1 MVKFILQVVISFLRW
16 NLFLITFIFF
26 QSCVPFGGQ
35 SDRDQCLNGDIA
47 SSGVK
52 SNTEIA
58 CSAYF
63 AVKKGD
69 TNSDSALTLCL
80 VMLKQ
85 LDKCK
90 SKGRVRYPYMPA
102 PQVFQKANSSKTS
115 VSQGCMLLYF
125 ITVSFSDFR
134 ISVCDTV

>member
-1 MVKFILQVVISFLRW
+1 MVKFIFQSILSFLRW
-16 NLFLITFIFF
+16 NLFLITFILF

-35 SDRDQCLNGDIA
+35 SDRDQCLDGDIA

-52 SNTEIA
+52 SNTDIA

-63 AVKKGD
+63 ATKKGD
-69 TNSDSALTLCL
+69 MNSDSALALCL

-90 SKGRVRYPYMPA
+90 SKSQVRYPYMPA
-102 PQVFQKANSSKTS
+102 P
-115 VSQGCMLLYF
+115 
-125 ITVSFSDFR
+125 
-134 ISVCDTV
+134 